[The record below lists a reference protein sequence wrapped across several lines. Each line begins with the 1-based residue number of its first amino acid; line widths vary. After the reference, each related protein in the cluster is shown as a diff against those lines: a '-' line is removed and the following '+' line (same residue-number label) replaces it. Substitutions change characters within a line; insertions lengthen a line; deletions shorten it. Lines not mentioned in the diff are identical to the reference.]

1 MVAAAVLAFA
11 CALVALPRASY
22 AEEPGFYR
30 VSAELGAP
38 FAARWLDPGARELV
52 VSDGATGVGAVR
64 LDSGVVA
71 WSRVPKGGVR
81 GVWATADVVV
91 VAGDTVAVY
100 RRSVGTQLW
109 ERALG
114 CGEGGRCQAR
124 VLWAD
129 ERGVVLATGGEVQ
142 SAMQRLDLE
151 TGEPK
156 WKNPVVAA
164 HPRRVLVAGGTL
176 AVVEGLPPFSVV
188 FVEALSGRERGRW
201 TRRVAGVPRP
211 MSDLWLDPR
220 GELTAA
226 ELRPRDG
233 GLLEVALVDT
243 AGHEALDARV
253 RRPAGVDTSPIFAT
267 AVGHRLVAFA
277 PSPASGDGRLVI
289 VDLAQ
294 ASAAPAVVTVPTW
307 MAPVEVGGRLVF
319 ARKVGAALT
328 VLGVDPATGVAAWE
342 RKLGGLTDE
351 HVIELRAAG
360 ELAVITTRSDPT
372 VIWAIAGASGEV
384 VGYRTLR
391 VDGAKVG
398 ALVAEP
404 GGLLLAIGQVVE
416 RLSLEPVARAAAA
429 FDQYLAD
436 DAADDARRL
445 AAELAPLAAVSPTV
459 RRMLER
465 AEGARLDGP
474 AKQFA
479 AGDVAGGL
487 AALGE
492 AIESTADT
500 DGLVVLLG
508 PLSRL
513 VADHLLAARRTPR
526 RAEVDALVGLA
537 ARVQRALEANG
548 PAFVSSSG
556 LAARQPEVQRAVV
569 VLALALDK
577 AREPLAGADLMEPV
591 LAAGWGR
598 PSGLDALYRALA
610 YRALDALLK
619 DIRRPLASR
628 RAEQRAE
635 AGRALELF
643 RHGGAALD
651 DPGYLQRVARAV
663 SDDDPDYAR
672 EAAREVDKHLRARLA
687 TLRRD
692 FGRGYTT
699 SGCAQGCAS
708 LRASCEDGCR
718 GAALCDAANSRCVAS
733 CSRGG
738 VVRWAPA
745 KPPRDCGM

>member
-1 MVAAAVLAFA
+1 MTGLLALAFA
-11 CALVALPRASY
+11 VGALPRAGH

-38 FAARWLDPGARELV
+38 FAARWIDPGEREIV

-71 WSRVPKGGVR
+71 WSRVPRGGVR
-81 GVWATADVVV
+81 GVWATADAVV
-91 VAGDTVAVY
+91 VAGNTVAVY

-109 ERALG
+109 ERDLG
-114 CGEGGRCQAR
+114 CGDDGHCKAR

-129 ERGVVLATGGEVQ
+129 ERGVVLASGGEIQ
-142 SAMQRLDLE
+142 SAVQRLDLE
-151 TGEPK
+151 TADPK
-156 WKNPVVAA
+156 WKDPLVAA
-164 HPRRVLVAGGTL
+164 HPRRVLVGGGTL
-176 AVVEGLPPFSVV
+176 ALVEGLPPFSVV

-233 GLLEVALVDT
+233 SLLEVALVDT

-253 RRPAGVDTSPIFAT
+253 RRPAGVDTSPIFAS
-267 AVGHRLVAFA
+267 AMGHRLVAFA

-289 VDLAQ
+289 VDLARVD
-294 ASAAPAVVTVPTW
+294 AAPAVVTVPTW

-328 VLGVDPATGVAAWE
+328 LFGVDPASGVTAWE
-342 RKLGGLTDE
+342 RKLGGLTAE
-351 HVIELRAAG
+351 HAIELRTAG
-360 ELAVITTRSDPT
+360 DLAVVTTRSNPT
-372 VIWAIAGASGEV
+372 VIWAVAGASGDV

-398 ALVAEP
+398 ALVAEQ
-404 GGLLLAIGQVVE
+404 GGLLLGIGQTVE
-416 RLSLEPVARAAAA
+416 RLSLEPVSRAAAA
-429 FDQYLAD
+429 FDQYLAG
-436 DAADDARRL
+436 DAPDDARRL

-474 AKQFA
+474 AKRFA

-492 AIESTADT
+492 AIEKTGDADS
-500 DGLVVLLG
+500 LVVLLG

-513 VADHLLAARRTPR
+513 VADHVLAGRRAPR
-526 RAEVDALVGLA
+526 RPEVDALVGLA

-569 VLALALDK
+569 VLALALDL
-577 AREPLAGADLMEPV
+577 AREPLAGADLMEPIR
-591 LAAGWGR
+591 ADGWGR
-598 PSGLDALYRALA
+598 PSGLDAIYRALA

-619 DIRRPLASR
+619 DVRRPLSSR
-628 RAEQRAE
+628 RADQRVE

-643 RHGGAALD
+643 RHGAAALD
-651 DPGYLQRVARAV
+651 DPGYLQRAARAI
-663 SDDDPDYAR
+663 SDEDESYAR
-672 EAAREVDKHLRARLA
+672 EAARDVDKHLRTRLA

-699 SGCAQGCAS
+699 PGCELGCAS
-708 LRASCEDGCR
+708 LRGSCEDGCR
-718 GAALCDAANSRCVAS
+718 GAALCDAANSRCVAG
-733 CSRGG
+733 CARGG
-738 VVRWAPA
+738 VLRWAPA